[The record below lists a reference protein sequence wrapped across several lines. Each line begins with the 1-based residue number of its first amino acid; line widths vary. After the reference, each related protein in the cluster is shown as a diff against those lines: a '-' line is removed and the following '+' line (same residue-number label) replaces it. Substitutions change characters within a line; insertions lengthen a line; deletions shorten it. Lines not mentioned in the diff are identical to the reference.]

1 MNYLD
6 FLQWPAMLV
15 TLYASWLVASTQE
28 NRRNRGFWVF
38 LASNLMWSLWGW
50 HSGAMALIALQIGL
64 AAMNIRGAVKTDK

>member
-6 FLQWPAMLV
+6 LLQWPAMLV
-15 TLYASWLVASTQE
+15 TLYASWLVASTHE
-28 NRRNRGFWVF
+28 NRRNQGFWVF
-38 LASNLMWSLWGW
+38 LASNLMWALWGW